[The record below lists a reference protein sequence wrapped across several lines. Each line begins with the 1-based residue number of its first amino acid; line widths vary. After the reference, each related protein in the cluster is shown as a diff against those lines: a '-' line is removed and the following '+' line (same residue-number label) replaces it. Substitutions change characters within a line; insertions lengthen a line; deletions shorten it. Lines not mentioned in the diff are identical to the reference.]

1 MKTEN
6 GRQRSKATA
15 LLFDFGGTLAFLDF
29 DLLATEFSRPGRKL
43 DALKLEHAEY
53 AGRAAL
59 DHHLMSEKSRD
70 PNAAYEDFF
79 RAWMNAAGIPQKEFA
94 DLAARFRAM
103 HQEACMWRIVREGT
117 HEALERLKS
126 AGFKLGIV
134 SNADGRV
141 AADAKRFGLAQFF
154 DVIIDSQVVGV
165 EKPNPKIFQ
174 LALEALEVP
183 PEQAMYAGDIYA
195 IDMLGARAAGIA
207 GKLIDQHG
215 MYHWIE
221 HPKIRHVGEL
231 HTID

>member
-1 MKTEN
+1 MKKKKGWADSN
-6 GRQRSKATA
+6 IRA

-29 DLLATEFSRPGRKL
+29 EVLAAEFSCPGRKL

-59 DHHLMSEKSRD
+59 DHHLISGKSRD

-79 RAWMNAAGIPQKEFA
+79 RAWMDAAGIPQTEFA
-94 DLAARFRAM
+94 DVSARFREL
-103 HQEACMWRIVREGT
+103 HTEACMWRIVREGT
-117 HEALERLKS
+117 HDALEQLKS

-141 AADAKRFGLAQFF
+141 AGDAQRLGLAKFF

-174 LALEALEVP
+174 LALDALGVQSEEAL
-183 PEQAMYAGDIYA
+183 YAGDIYA

-207 GKLIDQHG
+207 GKLIDQHE

-231 HTID
+231 HIID